1 MSFASKKYMEEELV
15 RKISLGDQKA
25 FEKLYH
31 LFYKRL
37 CQFAFLF
44 LHSKEISEEVVS
56 DVFLN
61 IWIKQAQLAPDQNI
75 RSYLYTSVRHQTIN
89 YLRTKP
95 VLSHDHTNI
104 YELEIESPDPSVDD
118 MIDREL
124 FRQYLQQSFD
134 RLPERCRIIARMHFN
149 DQLPYKEIAEILDIS
164 RKTVEAQIAIAIRK
178 IKDTFEKFGWNR

>member
-1 MSFASKKYMEEELV
+1 MSFASSKHMEEELV

-61 IWIKQAQLAPDQNI
+61 VWIKREQLVSDQNI
-75 RSYLYTSVRHQTIN
+75 RSYLYTSVRNQTIN

-95 VLSHDHTNI
+95 LLSQDYINV
-104 YELEIESPDPSVDD
+104 YELEIESPDSSVDD
-118 MIDREL
+118 MIDREM
-124 FRQYLQQSFD
+124 FHEYLQQSFD
-134 RLPERCRIIARMHFN
+134 KLPERCRIIARMHFN

-164 RKTVEAQIAIAIRK
+164 RKTVEAQIAIAIRR
-178 IKDTFEKFGWNR
+178 IKETF